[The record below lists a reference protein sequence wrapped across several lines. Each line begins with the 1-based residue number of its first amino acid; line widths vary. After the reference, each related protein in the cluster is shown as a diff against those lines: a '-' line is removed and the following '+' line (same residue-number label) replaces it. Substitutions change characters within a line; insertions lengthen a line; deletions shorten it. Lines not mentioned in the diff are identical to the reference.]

1 MTVEEAPTETPKAAA
16 GDWFQR
22 AVVYQI
28 YPRSFAD
35 SNGDGIGDLRG
46 IIGRLDYL
54 QRLGVDVV
62 WLSPIYTSPQDDN
75 GYDISDYRNV
85 DPLFGTLEELRELTD
100 GLHARGMKLVM
111 DLVVNHTSDE
121 HPWFVESR
129 SSKENPKRDWYWWRP
144 PRDVGAAPSPRRTAA
159 EPTNWGSAFSGPA
172 WEFDQTTGEYY
183 LHIFSK
189 KQPDLNW
196 ENPEVRAAVYE
207 MMNWW
212 LDRGVDGFRM
222 DVINFISKD
231 TSLPDGPVAD
241 GKLFGDGSPF
251 YIDGPRMHEFLQ
263 EMHREVFANR
273 TGELLT
279 VGEMPGVTVDDA
291 ILYTDPAR
299 AEVDMVFQFE
309 HVALDQEEG
318 DKWRPKKLLLTELKQ
333 TLGRWQEGLAETGW
347 NSLYWGNHDQARAVS
362 RFGDDSPRYRELSA
376 KMLAGVLHLHRGTP
390 YVYQGEELGMTNM
403 TFGAISDY
411 RDIEVLN
418 HHREA
423 TTHLGH
429 TDAEVLAAL
438 APLNRDNART
448 PVQWDASRHAGFTT
462 GAPWIAVN
470 PNANHINAAAQVD
483 DPDSVYSFYRQVIA
497 LRHAEPVVS
506 HGNFTMLLPDDPHV
520 YAFTR
525 ALTVPGSAVS
535 SGSPAD
541 GPTDGA
547 GIPELLVLGNFSGEV
562 RDADL
567 GDEVWAGAELVLG
580 NYPSDADADASAG
593 GSAAGSAAGAVRDGL
608 SAGAVHLRP
617 WELQVLRRHRGA

>member
-1 MTVEEAPTETPKAAA
+1 MTVEEAPAETPKATAS
-16 GDWFQR
+16 DWFQS

-46 IIGRLDYL
+46 ILSKLDYL

-129 SSKENPKRDWYWWRP
+129 SSKENPKRDWYWWRQ
-144 PRDVGAAPSPRRTAA
+144 PREVDAGASRPAAA
-159 EPTNWGSAFSGPA
+159 EPNNWGSAFSGPA
-172 WEFDQTTGEYY
+172 WEFDQATGEYY

-231 TSLPDGPVAD
+231 TSLPDGPIAD
-241 GKLFGDGSPF
+241 GKLFGDGSRS

-263 EMHREVFANR
+263 EMHREVFAAR

-279 VGEMPGVTVDDA
+279 VAEMPGVTVADA

-309 HVALDQEEG
+309 HVALDQEDG

-333 TLGRWQEGLAETGW
+333 SLGRWQEGLAETGW

-376 KMLAGVLHLHRGTP
+376 KMLAGILHLHRGTP

-403 TFGAISDY
+403 SFGAISDY

-483 DPDSVYSFYRQVIA
+483 DPDSVYSFYRKVIA
-497 LRHAEPVVS
+497 LRHAEQVVS

-525 ALTVPGSAVS
+525 ALAGSPGSPS
-535 SGSPAD
+535 DS
-541 GPTDGA
+541 T
-547 GIPELLVLGNFSGEV
+547 ELLVLGNFSGEV
-562 RDADL
+562 RDAEI
-567 GDEVWAGAELVLG
+567 GDEAWADAELVLG
-580 NYPSDADADASAG
+580 NYPSDGDSAAAADGGSADG
-593 GSAAGSAAGAVRDGL
+593 GSAASAVRGSSAAGAIR
-608 SAGAVHLRP
+608 LRP
-617 WELQVLRRHRGA
+617 WELRVLRRRSGA